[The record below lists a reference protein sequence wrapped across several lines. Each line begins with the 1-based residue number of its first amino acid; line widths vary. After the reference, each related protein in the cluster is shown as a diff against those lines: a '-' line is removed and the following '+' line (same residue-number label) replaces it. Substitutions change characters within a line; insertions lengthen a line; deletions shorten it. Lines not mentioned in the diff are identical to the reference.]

1 MSHIPSSFFK
11 PSPVIPGLF
20 IVIPGLIRDLL
31 LAPHEMLNQV
41 QHDSLEKPVILQKVV
56 IPGLFIVIPG
66 LIRDLLLAPHEM
78 LNQVQHDS
86 CKKNVILNLFQGLN
100 STVKYSKTG
109 ISICTWISIPNLQ
122 KVRKVY
128 AKKNKIRK

>member
-56 IPGLFIVIPG
+56 IPTRIKKRSKPG
-66 LIRDLLLAPHEM
+66 L
-78 LNQVQHDS
+78 QSDS
-86 CKKNVILNLFQGLN
+86 GPQRLTRVSVIQSDPFV
-100 STVKYSKTG
+100 SS
-109 ISICTWISIPNLQ
+109 
-122 KVRKVY
+122 R
-128 AKKNKIRK
+128 A